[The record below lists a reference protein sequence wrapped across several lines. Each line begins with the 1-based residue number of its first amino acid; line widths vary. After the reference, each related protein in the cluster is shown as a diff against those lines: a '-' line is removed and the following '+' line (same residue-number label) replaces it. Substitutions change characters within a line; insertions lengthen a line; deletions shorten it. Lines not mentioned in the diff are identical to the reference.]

1 MSKINF
7 KDFDVERVTVEK
19 VETKP
24 VPGNKGVYS
33 FMKLKYNVGTL
44 EAPIKRPFVME
55 YPRCTSNRGIEMRVD
70 EKSGNVSFSIQA
82 RPDDPTEAEEL
93 YEKMQ
98 LLKKKIAQFL
108 YENRVEM
115 EHIRP
120 TTSLEFIL
128 EDLNNIMYVPTDRM
142 GIRISGGTPS
152 MYLKLDDGHFDLKYK
167 SQFLIVVGKNPKT
180 GKPITKPLDWED
192 LKDMR
197 VSYTPLTNFFRV
209 FSGQAF
215 RSVQSKMRSCTV
227 HELTEPEIS
236 NPQEELAMELASNP
250 DYMAQIEAGLK
261 LARERATARAAEQK
275 ESGGSYENF
284 GSASAPPTDPL
295 EISSIVAAATAGMG
309 SVGNTSPTETGTG
322 TETESASE
330 GGSGTVTSSFNDY
343 MKSGSK
349 TKGPLLTK
357 IPSLPS
363 VPSMTSVAT
372 ES

>member
-33 FMKLKYNVGTL
+33 FMKLRYNVGTP

-70 EKSGNVSFSIQA
+70 DKTGHVSFSIQA
-82 RPDDPTEAEEL
+82 RLDDPTEAEEL

-98 LLKKKIAQFL
+98 LLKRKIAQFL
-108 YENRVEM
+108 FENRVEM

-128 EDLNNIMYVPTDRM
+128 EDLNAIMYVHTDKM
-142 GIRISGGTPS
+142 GIRTPGSTPS

-192 LKDMR
+192 LKEMR
-197 VSYTPLTNFFRV
+197 VSYTPLVNFFRV

-215 RSVQSKMRSCTV
+215 RSLQSKMRSCTV
-227 HELTEPEIS
+227 HELTEPEIL

-250 DYMAQIEAGLK
+250 EYMVQIEAGLE
-261 LARERATARAAEQK
+261 LARERAAARAAEGEQAF
-275 ESGGSYENF
+275 ESYGNQSL
-284 GSASAPPTDPL
+284 TVDPL
-295 EISSIVAAATAGMG
+295 DITSIVAAATKGMG
-309 SVGNTSPTETGTG
+309 ESSP
-322 TETESASE
+322 SASE
-330 GGSGTVTSSFNDY
+330 SAPESVTSSFSDY
-343 MKSGSK
+343 MKSTG
-349 TKGPLLTK
+349 KGPMLTK

-363 VPSMTSVAT
+363 VPSMTTMGT

>member
-24 VPGNKGVYS
+24 VPGNMGGLYS
-33 FMKLKYNVGTL
+33 YMKLKYNVGTP

-55 YPRCTSNRGIEMRVD
+55 YPRCTSNRGIEMRID
-70 EKSGNVSFSIQA
+70 EKSGKVSFSIQA

-93 YEKMQ
+93 YEKME
-98 LLKKKIAQFL
+98 LLKRKISRFL

-128 EDLNNIMYVPTDRM
+128 EDLNDIMYVPTDKM

-167 SQFLIVVGKNPKT
+167 SQFLIVTGKNPKT
-180 GKPITKPLDWED
+180 GKPITKPIEWDD
-192 LKDMR
+192 LKEMR
-197 VSYTPLTNFFRV
+197 VSYTPLVNFFRI

-236 NPQEELAMELASNP
+236 NPQEELALELASNP

-261 LARERATARAAEQK
+261 LARERAAARAAE
-275 ESGGSYENF
+275 EENLEGSFGNHENT
-284 GSASAPPTDPL
+284 SAPTDPL
-295 EISSIVAAATAGMG
+295 EISKIVAAATVGAGH
-309 SVGNTSPTETGTG
+309 SSSTSTTI
-322 TETESASE
+322 TESSDGSKSKSE
-330 GGSGTVTSSFNDY
+330 SGFGAAPVSSSFNDY

-349 TKGPLLTK
+349 IKGPTLTN

-363 VPSMTSVAT
+363 VPSVRKDS
-372 ES
+372 